1 MLSFFSAA
9 AHALVAAMSVLRAV
23 AVLWTAAALRPART
37 PLRRSTAAY
46 TASMPTTA
54 GEIYAGAP
62 SGLFGARPDAYLA
75 LEIPVADDLSVA
87 ATKDELRGEVAVDDV
102 EEETEGSSFGLD
114 LEMRRPGGFA
124 PVVDASGK
132 TQSKDWL
139 HCLST
144 WPQSYVLRRIA
155 NPLASIVVWSSLV
168 AAWYAVFNPVAK
180 PLGTGMHTLVGG
192 ALSLLLVFRT
202 NTACVGRVGATGR
215 ARVVASMASG
225 DSLVHTGTT
234 ASGTAEVYSVR

>member
-1 MLSFFSAA
+1 
-9 AHALVAAMSVLRAV
+9 
-23 AVLWTAAALRPART
+23 
-37 PLRRSTAAY
+37 
-46 TASMPTTA
+46 MPTTA

-144 WPQSYVLRRIA
+144 WPQSYVLRRIS

-202 NTACVGRVGATGR
+202 NTACVGRVGATGC

-234 ASGTAEVYSVR
+234 ASGTAGASSGR

>member
-1 MLSFFSAA
+1 
-9 AHALVAAMSVLRAV
+9 MSVVKAV
-23 AVLWTAAALRPART
+23 VVLATSAALRPART
-37 PLRRSTAAY
+37 PLRLKTAAY
-46 TASMPTTA
+46 TASLPSTV
-54 GEIYAGAP
+54 GEIYADAP
-62 SGLFGARPDAYLA
+62 AGLFGARPDPFLA
-75 LEIPVADDLSVA
+75 LEIPVVDETT
-87 ATKDELRGEVAVDDV
+87 TKEELRGEVAADDV
-102 EEETEGSSFGLD
+102 EEEPEGSSFGLD

-155 NPLASIVVWSSLV
+155 NPLGSIVVWSSLV
-168 AAWYAVFNPVAK
+168 AAWYRVFRPFVK

-202 NTACVGRVGATGR
+202 NTACVGRVGASTGR

-234 ASGTAEVYSVR
+234 GSGTAEVYSVR

>member
-1 MLSFFSAA
+1 
-9 AHALVAAMSVLRAV
+9 
-23 AVLWTAAALRPART
+23 
-37 PLRRSTAAY
+37 
-46 TASMPTTA
+46 MPTTA

-144 WPQSYVLRRIA
+144 WPQSYVLRRIS